1 MLCREGEVDEGTV
14 LTDNEEAQQKEDKR
28 RK

>member
-1 MLCREGEVDEGTV
+1 MFCREGEVDEGAV
-14 LTDNEEAQQKEDKR
+14 LTDNEEVKQKEDKR